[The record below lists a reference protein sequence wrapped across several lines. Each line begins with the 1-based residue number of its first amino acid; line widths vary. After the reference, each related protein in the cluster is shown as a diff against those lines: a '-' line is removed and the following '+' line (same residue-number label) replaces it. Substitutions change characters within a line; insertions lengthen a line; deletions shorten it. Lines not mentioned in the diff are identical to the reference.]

1 MAATAKQTRLEAGR
15 RMFTRI
21 LVGIDGSQQALEA
34 ARQAA
39 LLQDVDGHLTLLG
52 VWNIAPVMG
61 IAGSKIPYY
70 LDEGFQ
76 RTAAEKGLRE
86 ATEYVAPYT
95 AAITRLVRGTPA
107 ATLLAEI
114 ERDEDTLISIGGSGT
129 GRLLGIVEG
138 SVATQ
143 LIHRSPSSVLV
154 VRQAKDGFPRRI
166 LVGVDGSVE
175 SAAAYATARYL
186 AERFDAELYPLVAW
200 GGKGVDERLVAAIT
214 KGEHEDRRETP
225 AHALTD
231 AAERAD
237 LVVVGSRGLH
247 GLRALGSVSERVA
260 HTASCSTLVVREP
273 IWQRVASPRSSP
285 RPRKASD
292 PERRTTP

>member
-1 MAATAKQTRLEAGR
+1 MAATASQTRLQAGR
-15 RMFTRI
+15 RIFTRI

-39 LLQDVDGHLTLLG
+39 LLQDVDGQLTLLAAWDIAHG
-52 VWNIAPVMG
+52 VG
-61 IAGSKIPYY
+61 GTGTRIPYY
-70 LDEGFQ
+70 LDEDFQ
-76 RTAAEKGLRE
+76 RTAAEKGLRA
-86 ATEYVAPYT
+86 ATEYIAPYT
-95 AAITRLVRGTPA
+95 AAVAKLVRGAPVA
-107 ATLLAEI
+107 SLLAEI
-114 ERDEDTLISIGGSGT
+114 ERDEDTLISIGSSGI

-138 SVATQ
+138 AVATEM
-143 LIHRSPSSVLV
+143 IHRAPSSVLV
-154 VRQAKDGFPRRI
+154 VRQAKNGFPQRI

-175 SAAAYATARYL
+175 SAAAYAAARYL
-186 AERFDAELYPLVAW
+186 AERFDAELHPLVAW
-200 GGKGVDERLVAAIT
+200 GGKGVNERLVAAIT
-214 KGEHEDRRETP
+214 DGEHEDRHEAP

-273 IWQRVASPRSSP
+273 SWQRVAEELGR
-285 RPRKASD
+285 
-292 PERRTTP
+292 